1 MRPSSP
7 MTVPIASPTNAI
19 RSRPASISSA
29 QRMPYFDNDKLTR
42 SWNARLHI
50 ATLESFTGLDYG
62 HVDCETDTPL
72 IVVPFTDWL

>member
-1 MRPSSP
+1 
-7 MTVPIASPTNAI
+7 
-19 RSRPASISSA
+19 
-29 QRMPYFDNDKLTR
+29 MPYFDNDKLTR